1 MKLLVATSN
10 PGKLVEIRELLGDL
24 LELATLADLDLS
36 APAEPF
42 LTFEENAA
50 EKATVSARRARLW
63 TLGDDSGLCV
73 DALDGA
79 PGVHSARY
87 APTEAERRQKL
98 LRALE
103 AVPDPRRGAHFTC
116 AMALSSPD
124 GERLFR
130 SEGRVDGRIVH
141 TGRGANGFGY
151 DPLFEP
157 LETPGRTIAELC
169 SKEKNRLSHRGRAL
183 ERIRPVLEKLARTG
197 DP

>member
-10 PGKLVEIRELLGDL
+10 RGKLVEIREILGDL
-24 LELATLADLDLS
+24 LELVTLGDLGLE
-36 APAEPF
+36 APEEPF
-42 LTFEENAA
+42 VTFHENAA
-50 EKATVSARRARLW
+50 EKATVSARAAELW

-98 LRALE
+98 LDALHG
-103 AVPDPRRGAHFTC
+103 VPDTDRGAHFVC
-116 AMALSSPD
+116 AMALSAPD

-130 SEGRVDGRIVH
+130 SEGRVEGRIVH
-141 TGRGANGFGY
+141 AARGSNGFGY

-157 LETPGRTIAELC
+157 LETPGRTIAELP
-169 SKEKNRLSHRGRAL
+169 SADKNRLSHRGRAL
-183 ERIRPVLEKLARTG
+183 ERMRPVLEKLAAGR
-197 DP
+197 PP